1 MGHNPGKETPFFFQ
15 KNPNNLDFSGI
26 FPYPSQSKNV
36 QYEAELAVMLKSG
49 GVNIKLADAVHHV
62 YGYALSM
69 DVTRHD
75 LQGAQKK
82 LGLPWEIRKSFEDQ
96 RPLDQSIQ

>member
-36 QYEAELAVMLKSG
+36 QYEAELAVMLKLG
-49 GVNIKLADAVHHV
+49 GVNIK
-62 YGYALSM
+62 S
-69 DVTRHD
+69 
-75 LQGAQKK
+75 
-82 LGLPWEIRKSFEDQ
+82 
-96 RPLDQSIQ
+96 